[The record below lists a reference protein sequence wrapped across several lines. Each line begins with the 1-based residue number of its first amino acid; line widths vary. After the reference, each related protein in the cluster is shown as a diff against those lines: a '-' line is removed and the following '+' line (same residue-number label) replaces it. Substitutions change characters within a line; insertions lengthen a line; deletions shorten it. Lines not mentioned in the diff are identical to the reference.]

1 MTVFLTKFCHS
12 MTLFDSWE
20 HRERGKVTSERTET
34 EAAVSPPQA
43 PKAQLST
50 KQLTGIIAAL
60 ALAAFMMILNETV
73 LTVALPGIMSDMDIT
88 AATGQWLT
96 TGFLLTMS
104 VVIPT
109 TGFLLQRFNHRSLF
123 MFAIISFL
131 VGTCIAVL
139 APSFIFLL
147 LARIIQALG
156 TAIILP
162 LLMTTTLTLVPVQK
176 RGTIMGL
183 NSIVIGVGPAIGP
196 TVSGAVV
203 HALSWHYVFALM
215 LPIAALVLV
224 LGTIFFKVP
233 ANARKIRVDAV
244 SVVLS
249 ALAFGFLVYGISS
262 IEHATSN
269 PVLTIISFAIGILS
283 LAIFIKRQIALTGE
297 GRELLNLSAFKSR
310 GFTFSIVM
318 IMIAF
323 GTLLGSLMIIPIL
336 LESGQGVDSL
346 KIGMM
351 LLPGGVAQIIVSP
364 IFGRIYD
371 KHGPRPVLIP
381 GAIMLA
387 AGQWLYTMVNA
398 ETELWMFMITHIVFS
413 IGLALLM
420 TGLMSSA
427 MASLEPRLFGHG
439 SAIFNTGQQLGGA
452 IGTTIFVTV
461 MSLVSSAKTKSG
473 LEASEA
479 LFSGA
484 HVAFLIGAVLA
495 TIGVFFA
502 LGIKGPTPAQRR

>member
-1 MTVFLTKFCHS
+1 M
-12 MTLFDSWE
+12 
-20 HRERGKVTSERTET
+20 TSEPTKTEIH
-34 EAAVSPPQA
+34 ASPPPAPQA
-43 PKAQLST
+43 ALST

-73 LTVALPGIMSDMDIT
+73 LTVALPGIMADMSIT

-109 TGFLLQRFNHRSLF
+109 TGFLLQRFNHRPLF

-131 VGTCIAVL
+131 MGTAIAVI
-139 APSFIFLL
+139 APSFAFLL
-147 LARIIQALG
+147 VARIIQALG

-162 LLMTTTLTLVPVQK
+162 LLMTTTLSLVPVHK

-203 HALSWHYVFALM
+203 HALGWHYIFAMM

-224 LGTIFFKVP
+224 LGIIFFKVP
-233 ANARKIRVDAV
+233 SSARNIRVDGA
-244 SVVLS
+244 SVALS

-262 IEHATSN
+262 IEHASTN
-269 PVLTIISFAIGILS
+269 PALTILSFAIGLVS
-283 LAIFIKRQIALTGE
+283 LAIFIKRQLSLTST
-297 GRELLNLSAFKSR
+297 GRELLNLSAFSSR
-310 GFTFSIVM
+310 GFAFSIVM

-323 GTLLGSLMIIPIL
+323 GTLLGSLMIVPLL
-336 LESGQGVDSL
+336 LESGKGIDSL

-351 LLPGGVAQIIVSP
+351 LLPGGVAQAIVSP

-371 KHGPRPVLIP
+371 KRGPRPVLIP

-387 AGQWLYTMVNA
+387 AGQWLYTLINT
-398 ETELWMFMITHIVFS
+398 ETELWMFMTTHIVFS

-427 MASLEPRLFGHG
+427 MASLDPRLFGHG

-461 MSLVSSAKTKSG
+461 MSVISKAKVDAGTG
-473 LEASEA
+473 ASEA

-484 HVAFLIGAVLA
+484 HVAFMIGAVLA
-495 TIGVFFA
+495 TIGIFFA
-502 LGIKGPTPAQRR
+502 WSIKGPAPAQRR

>member
-1 MTVFLTKFCHS
+1 MI
-12 MTLFDSWE
+12 
-20 HRERGKVTSERTET
+20 SEQAKGEPL
-34 EAAVSPPQA
+34 APP
-43 PKAQLST
+43 QLST

-60 ALAAFMMILNETV
+60 ALAAFTMILNETV
-73 LTVALPGIMSDMDIT
+73 LTVALPGIMADMNIT

-131 VGTCIAVL
+131 VGTVIAVI

-162 LLMTTTLTLVPVQK
+162 LLMTTTLTLVPAHK

-203 HALSWHYVFALM
+203 HALGWHYIFALM
-215 LPIAALVLV
+215 LPIAVAVLI
-224 LGTIFFKVP
+224 LGVIFFKVP
-233 ANARKIRVDAV
+233 ANARQMRVDGV

-262 IEHATSN
+262 IEHASTS
-269 PVLTIISFAIGILS
+269 PIPTILS
-283 LAIFIKRQIALTGE
+283 FVIGLVALAIFIKRQLRLSGQ

-310 GFTFSIVM
+310 GFTLAIIM

-323 GTLLGSLMIIPIL
+323 GTMLGSLMVVPLL
-336 LESGQGVDSL
+336 LESGKGIDSL
-346 KIGMM
+346 KIGIM
-351 LLPGGVAQIIVSP
+351 LLPGGVAQAIVSP

-371 KHGPRPVLIP
+371 KRGPRPVLIP

-387 AGQWLYTMVNA
+387 AGQWLYTTVNA
-398 ETELWMFMITHIVFS
+398 ETGLLVFMLIHIVFS

-427 MASLEPRLFGHG
+427 MASVDPLLFGHG

-461 MSLVSSAKTKSG
+461 MSVVANSKTEAG
-473 LEASEA
+473 LDATNA
-479 LFSGA
+479 QFAGA
-484 HVAFLIGAVLA
+484 HYAFLIGAVLA
-495 TIGVFFA
+495 TIAVFIA
-502 LGIKGPTPAQRR
+502 LGIKGSATAKRS

>member
-1 MTVFLTKFCHS
+1 M
-12 MTLFDSWE
+12 
-20 HRERGKVTSERTET
+20 
-34 EAAVSPPQA
+34 
-43 PKAQLST
+43 ST
-50 KQLTGIIAAL
+50 KALTGIIAAL

-73 LTVALPGIMSDMDIT
+73 LTVALPGIMADMNIT

-131 VGTCIAVL
+131 VGTVIAVI
-139 APSFIFLL
+139 APSFVFLL

-162 LLMTTTLTLVPVQK
+162 LLMTTTLTLVPVHL

-203 HALSWHYVFALM
+203 HALGWHYIFAMM
-215 LPIAALVLV
+215 LPIAAVVLI
-224 LGTIFFKVP
+224 LGIIFFKVP
-233 ANARKIRVDAV
+233 SNARNIRVDGL
-244 SVVLS
+244 SVALS
-249 ALAFGFLVYGISS
+249 ALAFGFLVYAISS
-262 IEHATSN
+262 IEHASTN
-269 PVLTIISFAIGILS
+269 PALTILSFVIGLVS
-283 LAIFIKRQIALTGE
+283 LAIFIKRQLKLTGQ
-297 GRELLNLSAFKSR
+297 GRELLNLSAFSSR
-310 GFTFSIVM
+310 GFTFAIIM

-323 GTLLGSLMIIPIL
+323 GTLLGSLMIVPLL
-336 LESGQGVDSL
+336 LESGKGIDSL

-351 LLPGGVAQIIVSP
+351 LLPGGVAQAIASP

-387 AGQWLYTMVNA
+387 AGQWLYTLINA

-427 MASLEPRLFGHG
+427 MATLDPRLFGHG

-461 MSLVSSAKTKSG
+461 MSVISKAKIDAG
-473 LEASEA
+473 ADAAQA

-484 HVAFLIGAVLA
+484 HIAFIIGAVLA
-495 TIGVFFA
+495 TIGIVFA
-502 LGIKGPTPAQRR
+502 VCIKGSAPAQRR

>member
-1 MTVFLTKFCHS
+1 MI
-12 MTLFDSWE
+12 
-20 HRERGKVTSERTET
+20 SEQAKGEPL
-34 EAAVSPPQA
+34 APP
-43 PKAQLST
+43 QLST

-60 ALAAFMMILNETV
+60 ALAAFTMILNETV
-73 LTVALPGIMSDMDIT
+73 LTVALPGIMADMNIT

-123 MFAIISFL
+123 LFAIISFL
-131 VGTCIAVL
+131 VGTVIAVI

-162 LLMTTTLTLVPVQK
+162 LLMTTTLTLVPAHK

-203 HALSWHYVFALM
+203 HALGWHYIFALM
-215 LPIAALVLV
+215 LPIAVTVLI
-224 LGTIFFKVP
+224 LGVIFFKVP
-233 ANARKIRVDAV
+233 ANARQMRVDGV

-262 IEHATSN
+262 IEHASTN
-269 PVLTIISFAIGILS
+269 PIPTILS
-283 LAIFIKRQIALTGE
+283 FVIGLVALAIFIKRQLRLSAQ

-310 GFTFSIVM
+310 GFTLAIIM

-323 GTLLGSLMIIPIL
+323 GTMLGSLMIVPLL
-336 LESGQGVDSL
+336 LESGKGIDSL
-346 KIGMM
+346 KIGIM
-351 LLPGGVAQIIVSP
+351 LLPGGVAQAIVSP
-364 IFGRIYD
+364 VFGRIYD

-387 AGQWLYTMVNA
+387 AGQWLYTAVNA
-398 ETELWMFMITHIVFS
+398 ETGLLVFMLIHIVFS

-427 MASLEPRLFGHG
+427 MASVDPRLFGHG

-461 MSLVSSAKTKSG
+461 MSVVANWKT
-473 LEASEA
+473 EADLDA
-479 LFSGA
+479 TNAQFAGA
-484 HVAFLIGAVLA
+484 HYAFLIGAVLA
-495 TIGVFFA
+495 TIGVFIA
-502 LGIKGPTPAQRR
+502 LGIKGTAAAKRS

>member
-1 MTVFLTKFCHS
+1 MISEQAKGE
-12 MTLFDSWE
+12 TL
-20 HRERGKVTSERTET
+20 
-34 EAAVSPPQA
+34 APP
-43 PKAQLST
+43 QLST

-60 ALAAFMMILNETV
+60 ALAAFTMILNETV
-73 LTVALPGIMSDMDIT
+73 LTVALPGIMADMNIT

-131 VGTCIAVL
+131 VGTVIAVI

-162 LLMTTTLTLVPVQK
+162 LLMTTTLTLVPAHK

-203 HALSWHYVFALM
+203 HALGWHYIFALM
-215 LPIAALVLV
+215 LPIAVAVLI
-224 LGTIFFKVP
+224 LGVIFFKVP
-233 ANARKIRVDAV
+233 ANARQMRVDGV

-262 IEHATSN
+262 IEHASTN
-269 PVLTIISFAIGILS
+269 PIPSILS
-283 LAIFIKRQIALTGE
+283 FVVGLVALAIFIKRQLRLSGQ

-310 GFTFSIVM
+310 GFTLAIIM

-323 GTLLGSLMIIPIL
+323 GTMLGSLMIVPLL
-336 LESGQGVDSL
+336 LESGKGIDSL
-346 KIGMM
+346 KIGIM
-351 LLPGGVAQIIVSP
+351 LLPGGVAQAIVSP

-371 KHGPRPVLIP
+371 KRGPRPVLIP

-387 AGQWLYTMVNA
+387 AGQWLYTTVNA
-398 ETELWMFMITHIVFS
+398 ETELLVFMLIHIVFS

-427 MASLEPRLFGHG
+427 MASVDPRLFGHG

-461 MSLVSSAKTKSG
+461 MSVVANSKAEAG
-473 LEASEA
+473 LDATNA
-479 LFSGA
+479 QFAGA
-484 HVAFLIGAVLA
+484 HYAFLIGAVLA
-495 TIGVFFA
+495 TIAVFIA
-502 LGIKGPTPAQRR
+502 LGIKGSAAAKRS